1 MNTIFFKSSLRD
13 WENLCRFERKFK
25 MFDFSDLPL
34 YCNSLTSYSRFET
47 REVYVGKIPVG
58 GNNPIRI
65 QSMTNT
71 NTLDTMATVEQ
82 AMRMFNAG
90 SEFVRITTPT
100 IAEAE
105 NLKQIKQE
113 LEKRGYRLP
122 LIADVH
128 FNPKVAELAA
138 TIVEKVRINPGN
150 FSDKNIGKTSF
161 TLEEHLAGVKKIKEN
176 ITPLI
181 EICKKHN
188 TAMRI
193 GVNHGS
199 LSERIMCKYGD
210 TPTGMVA
217 SALEFI
223 AICNEL
229 EYHNII
235 LSMKA
240 SNPVIMVQAYRLLAS
255 AMRKYGFN
263 YPLHLGV
270 TEAGEGMD
278 GRIRSAIGIGALL
291 EDGIGD
297 TIRVSLTEAP
307 ENEIPVA
314 KIIVNRYMD
323 RMEHNEILSIE
334 KLNYNPFQYSR
345 RISLPVHNIGGNQVP
360 IVMVDFTNKNII
372 RDEDIE
378 AIGYI
383 KINETWGK
391 TDLAADYINFSNK
404 IVPFNFPKEIG
415 IITGSRTEQFE
426 KNVFPVFKKDQYLKS
441 SNRSEVLNFISM
453 NAARLEEDFILEL
466 NKDHKV
472 VILLKT
478 ENHHAMAD
486 LRRAF
491 IQLNELKC
499 TIPVVVQLN
508 YWHEHF
514 ETFVLDS
521 ATDIGGLMVD
531 GFADGVFLNLKSKMQ
546 NKGGDII
553 NTAFSVLQATRT
565 RITRTEYIS
574 CPTCGRTSYNMEAT
588 VREIKAKTSH
598 LKGLKIAIMG
608 CMVNGPGEMADAD
621 YGYVGAG
628 QGKINL
634 YYKGKIVKKNIS
646 EEESVNELV
655 ALLKE
660 KGDWKESLNN
670 N

>member
-1 MNTIFFKSSLRD
+1 MTNIFFDSSLRD
-13 WENLCRFERKFK
+13 WENLCRFERKFS
-25 MFDFSDLPL
+25 MYDFSDLPL

-47 REVYVGKIPVG
+47 REVFIGNIPLG

-82 AMRMFNAG
+82 AIRMFNAG

-100 IAEAE
+100 LAEAE
-105 NLKQIKQE
+105 NLRVIKQE

-138 TIVEKVRINPGN
+138 TIVEKIRINPGN

-161 TLEEHLAGVKKIKEN
+161 TDEEYQAGIEKIKEN

-210 TPTGMVA
+210 TPMGMVA

-223 AICNEL
+223 AICKDL
-229 EYHNII
+229 DYHKIV

-240 SNPVIMVQAYRLLAS
+240 SNPVVMVESCRMLAA
-255 AMRKYGFN
+255 AMRKYGYD
-263 YPLHLGV
+263 YPIHLGV

-314 KIIVNRYMD
+314 KIIINRYMD
-323 RMEHNEILSIE
+323 RMEHKEISSIDE
-334 KLNYNPFQYSR
+334 LNYNPFQYHR
-345 RISLPVHNIGGNQVP
+345 RISHPINNIGGNLPPV
-360 IVMVDFTNKNII
+360 VMVDFTNKNII

-378 AIGYI
+378 SIGY
-383 KINETWGK
+383 KKVNDTWEK
-391 TDLAADYINFSNK
+391 TDLAADYVYFSNK
-404 IVPFNFPKEIG
+404 IVPFHFPKDLG
-415 IITGSRTEQFE
+415 IITGSRSEDLVG
-426 KNVFPVFKKDQYLKS
+426 NIFPIFKKEQYLKS
-441 SNRSEVLNFISM
+441 TARSEKLNFISM
-453 NAARLEEDFILEL
+453 NAARLEENFI
-466 NKDHKV
+466 KDLKNDSKV
-472 VILLKT
+472 VIILKT
-478 ENHHAMAD
+478 ENRHAMAD

-491 IQLNELKC
+491 IQLNQLKC

-514 ETFVLDS
+514 ETFALDS

-531 GFADGVFLNLKSKMQ
+531 GFGDGVFLNLKSKMQ
-546 NKGGDII
+546 NKGSDLI

-565 RITRTEYIS
+565 RITKTEYIS
-574 CPTCGRTSYNMEAT
+574 CPTCGRTSYNMESA
-588 VREIKAKTSH
+588 VKEIKEKTSH
-598 LKGLKIAIMG
+598 LKGLKIGIMG
-608 CMVNGPGEMADAD
+608 CVVNGPGEMADAD

-634 YYKGKIVKKNIS
+634 YYKGEIVKKNIP
-646 EEESVNELV
+646 EAESVKELV
-655 ALLKE
+655 DLLKE
-660 KGDWKESLNN
+660 NKDWREL
-670 N
+670 